1 MAINVYSLIFILLL
15 LFSFFL
21 YSSDEIKVIDDE
33 KLVEGLKEKLNIM
46 HKENSFSDIN
56 LLYDQLARN
65 TCKVSLSK
73 PLSKNKDLKEVYKR
87 SLKSTLMIVRAY
99 KSKTTRTWQ
108 TSIACGFL
116 ISKDG
121 IAVTNYH
128 VMEPSR
134 GTAMAAMTFDGKV
147 YSISEVL
154 AADKKNDIAIIKLKG
169 IDFTPLSLSKG
180 NVTGTSVLCISHP
193 DGRFYTL
200 STGIVN
206 RHFIDSDKGLK
217 AHRFAI
223 SADFAKGS
231 SGGPILD
238 LKGNVVGMVSSTRSI
253 YYNRSSGVDENLQMV
268 IKNCVPSQSILK
280 LLEVPSK

>member
-1 MAINVYSLIFILLL
+1 MAINVYKIISILLL

-21 YSSDEIKVIDDE
+21 CSADEIKPIDDE
-33 KLVEGLKEKLNIM
+33 KLVASLKQGLNDLSKA
-46 HKENSFSDIN
+46 NSLADIN

-65 TCKVSLSK
+65 NCPVPLRKASLK
-73 PLSKNKDLKEVYKR
+73 KKDVKEVYKE
-87 SLKSTLMIVRAY
+87 SLSSIVLLARGY
-99 KSKTTRTWQ
+99 KSKTSRTWQ

-121 IAVTNYH
+121 IVVTNYH

-134 GTAMAAMTFDGKV
+134 GTAMVVMTHDKKV
-147 YSISEVL
+147 YPIVEVL
-154 AADKKNDIAIIKLKG
+154 AADKENDVAIIKIKG
-169 IDFTPLSLSKG
+169 TGFKPLSLSRE
-180 NVTGTSVLCISHP
+180 NETGSSVLCVSHP
-193 DGRFYTL
+193 DGRFYSL
-200 STGIVN
+200 SKGIIS
-206 RHFIDSDKGLK
+206 RHFMDVDKGSK

-223 SADFAKGS
+223 TADFAKGA

-253 YYNRSSGVDENLQMV
+253 YYNRSAGVDENLQMV

-280 LLEVPSK
+280 LIKDTSK